1 RWINWLI
8 RLLVAFVRNT
18 PLIMQLMFVYFIF
31 AGIPGLVNI
40 PALVVGFIVIG
51 IHYSTYMSESYRAG
65 IDAVPPGQ
73 HEAATALSLPPVR
86 KFTAVVLPQ
95 ALRATVPSLGNY
107 AVAMFK
113 DTPFLFAISVVEL
126 VTSAQ
131 QFGAAK
137 FAYTEAFTL
146 AGIVFLA
153 ASYPTSLSSNDW
165 RSALPPT
172 ENTPSA
178 ADASAASASSNPAIE
193 FKDVE
198 KSFGKNTVLKNLNF
212 TVAPGERVTLIG
224 PSGSGKTT
232 ILRLVMTLE
241 ELTNGYIF
249 VDGQPLTFE
258 QRDGKRVELPK
269 KRTREITTRIGMVFQ
284 QFNLFPNMTVLENII
299 EAPVHVLGKSKAEA
313 SKEAKELLERV
324 GLAEKADEHPTR
336 LSGGQQQRV
345 AIARAL
351 AMSPEI
357 LLLDEVTSALDPEL
371 VGDVLAVL
379 RDIAETTD
387 ITMLLVTHEMQ
398 FARDV
403 SHRVMMF
410 DGGQVLE

>member
-1 RWINWLI
+1 
-8 RLLVAFVRNT
+8 
-18 PLIMQLMFVYFIF
+18 M
-31 AGIPGLVNI
+31 
-40 PALVVGFIVIG
+40 
-51 IHYSTYMSESYRAG
+51 
-65 IDAVPPGQ
+65 
-73 HEAATALSLPPVR
+73 
-86 KFTAVVLPQ
+86 
-95 ALRATVPSLGNY
+95 
-107 AVAMFK
+107 
-113 DTPFLFAISVVEL
+113 
-126 VTSAQ
+126 
-131 QFGAAK
+131 
-137 FAYTEAFTL
+137 
-146 AGIVFLA
+146 
-153 ASYPTSLSSNDW
+153 
-165 RSALPPT
+165 PPT

-284 QFNLFPNMTVLENII
+284 QFNLFPNMTVLENSI
-299 EAPVHVLGKSKAEA
+299 EASVHVLGKSKAEA

-410 DGGQVLE
+410 DGGQVLEEGPPDQIFNNPSHERTRSFLSSVL